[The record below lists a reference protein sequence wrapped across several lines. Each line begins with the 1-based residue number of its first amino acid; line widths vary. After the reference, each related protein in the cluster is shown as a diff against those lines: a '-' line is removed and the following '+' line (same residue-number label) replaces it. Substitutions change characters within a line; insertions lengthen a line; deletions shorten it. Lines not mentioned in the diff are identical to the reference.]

1 MLQLLLAYFFF
12 SSLVYKFIKAEKK
25 LVLQKKTQYV
35 DEKLKSYKQ
44 VNKFFLFF
52 CLHII
57 LMLKN
62 KLIIR
67 NNKIQLNQNLVYLFY
82 SKHIAKVPQIFFS
95 CSLSVYIS

>member
-67 NNKIQLNQNLVYLFY
+67 NNKIQLNQNLVYLLY